1 MKKSEIISISLGVV
15 LFVVTNL
22 VLNDVLGKSNILVMA
37 AIGGVSAL
45 FAFWWSYKLLPR
57 WSLVKKIFFT
67 LLYLAVAIISAVYL
81 ASLRESERKLQLIG
95 KWISPANVDGDS
107 ELIFEF
113 KSNDSLIVTVDSQR
127 VEFAYEIMPGD
138 HILAIDRYGEQKFK
152 WSIET
157 LNAEKLIIADRG
169 KTMELERAE

>member
-1 MKKSEIISISLGVV
+1 MKKSEIISIPLGVM
-15 LFVVTNL
+15 LLVVTNL
-22 VLNDVLGKSNILVMA
+22 VLNDVVGKNNIVITA

-57 WSLVKKIFFT
+57 WTLAKKIFFT
-67 LLYLAVAIISAVYL
+67 SLYLAVAIISAVYL
-81 ASLRESERKLQLIG
+81 TSLRGSERKLLLIG
-95 KWISPANVDGDS
+95 KWISPANDEGDS

-127 VEFAYEIMPGD
+127 VELAYEIMQGD

-152 WSIET
+152 WSITT
-157 LNAEKLIIADRG
+157 LNAEKLIIGDRG
-169 KTMELERAE
+169 KTMELERTE

>member
-15 LFVVTNL
+15 LFVITNL
-22 VLNDVLGKSNILVMA
+22 LLTDVLGKSNIAMTA

-45 FAFWWSYKLLPR
+45 FAFWWSYKLLPK
-57 WSLVKKIFFT
+57 WALAKKIFFT
-67 LLYLAVAIISAVYL
+67 LLYLAVALISSVYL
-81 ASLRESERKLQLIG
+81 ASLRGSERKLQLIG
-95 KWISPANVDGDS
+95 KWISPANDEGDS

-113 KSNDSLIVTVDSQR
+113 KSNDSLIVTVDLQR
-127 VEFAYEIMPGD
+127 VELAYEIMQGD

-152 WSIET
+152 WSIAT

-169 KTMELERAE
+169 KTMELERTQ